1 MGQDPVLSVEWKLMN
16 SYNDYEFAL
25 YQQFHTKF
33 DNEIIIYHRIK
44 YIFVYNKSVCCAMVG
59 STNSIYIKQLNCL
72 STWV

>member
-25 YQQFHTKF
+25 YQQFNTKV

-44 YIFVYNKSVCCAMVG
+44 YIFVYNKSVCYG
-59 STNSIYIKQLNCL
+59 WIHKFNIY
-72 STWV
+72 